1 MINVA
6 VEKNAAESGTSTL
19 RRFTK
24 KMQESGVLNR
34 VRGNKYT
41 LRTLSHYKKKKGT
54 LEKIRRQSERL
65 TLIKLGKIQPVAPR
79 TGRR

>member
-6 VEKNAAESGTSTL
+6 IEKNASESGTATL

-24 KMQESGVLNR
+24 RMQESGVLNR
-34 VRGNKYT
+34 IRKIKYNA
-41 LRTLSHYKKKKGT
+41 RTLSAYKKKKGT
-54 LEKIRRQSERL
+54 LEKIRRQNERN
-65 TLIKLGKIQPVAPR
+65 TLIKLGKIQPITPR